1 LRETD
6 SVIIHPHIT
15 PGNLVL
21 YSPPDRDDVQITVTV
36 LCVAHPGDEVVVK
49 YGDGT
54 VQQVDFSRLQPM
66 APERMA
72 PVVSIRQV
80 ASEFAANGGDIS
92 GFERWK
98 RKHGV

>member
-1 LRETD
+1 M
-6 SVIIHPHIT
+6 IIHPHIT

-21 YSPPDRDDVQITVTV
+21 YSPPGRDDVQITVTV
-36 LCVAHPGDEVVVK
+36 HSVLAMHEEAVVE
-49 YGDGT
+49 YSDGK
-54 VQQVDFSRLQPM
+54 VELVDFARLQPM

-80 ASEFAANGGDIS
+80 ANEFAAAGGDIS

-98 RKHGV
+98 RRHGF